1 MVEEILCKPGVWS
14 VFHKDKGGKVAA
26 PTRGLIKEGAMKETV
41 LKTETLS
48 ANAVKSNSIHKITCR
63 QNQSCSQICGCE
75 LYTEC
80 LVKPNSCSKEN

>member
-48 ANAVKSNSIHKITCR
+48 ANAV
-63 QNQSCSQICGCE
+63 E
-75 LYTEC
+75 
-80 LVKPNSCSKEN
+80 